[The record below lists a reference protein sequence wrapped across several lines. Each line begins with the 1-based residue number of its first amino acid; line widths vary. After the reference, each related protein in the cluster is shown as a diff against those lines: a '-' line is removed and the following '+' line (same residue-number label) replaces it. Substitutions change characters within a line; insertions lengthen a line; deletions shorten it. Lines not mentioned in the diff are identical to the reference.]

1 MAISRPNTTTFF
13 SPEVNN
19 VLIGA
24 MILMTGITMSIVLS
38 MGNLGVGALVAF
50 LPVIFGLIVL
60 IINNPLYGLLF
71 YINYSFF
78 FTGLNRYIVGAPL
91 GLSIDGVLFLTTL
104 SMIFRLTKDNVK
116 LLNNGILYTTLLWF
130 LYTLL
135 EITNPDANKIG
146 SWVYAVRGISLYAVQ
161 TVPLTLLLF
170 TKKEDLNAFFK
181 IIFGWGLF
189 TAFWG
194 WKQINIGI
202 DAFEK
207 NWLDVEGKSTHIL
220 GDQLRAFSLYSDAG
234 QFGVT
239 MAYVAFL
246 FLIMALGPYTTRNKV
261 LYTIGFFVC
270 LIGMGTSGS
279 RGPVF
284 VIFVGIISYLLLVK
298 NYKILFP
305 GILTIALVFSILK
318 FSYIGNANY
327 QIYRVR
333 TALDPKEASLLV
345 RLENQAKLRKYL
357 ETRPFGSG
365 IGTTDVWAKRFYP
378 GSYLANLPTDSWF
391 VKIWAENGVVGLSIY
406 AFSLAFV
413 IVMGVVNIRKLRNP
427 DTRQKMIALYGGF
440 LGILVASF
448 GNPVFGQAPLGALM
462 YISMTILSTATIFD
476 YDVVDKKGLLKNA

>member
-1 MAISRPNTTTFF
+1 
-13 SPEVNN
+13 
-19 VLIGA
+19 
-24 MILMTGITMSIVLS
+24 
-38 MGNLGVGALVAF
+38 
-50 LPVIFGLIVL
+50 
-60 IINNPLYGLLF
+60 
-71 YINYSFF
+71 
-78 FTGLNRYIVGAPL
+78 
-91 GLSIDGVLFLTTL
+91 
-104 SMIFRLTKDNVK
+104 
-116 LLNNGILYTTLLWF
+116 
-130 LYTLL
+130 
-135 EITNPDANKIG
+135 
-146 SWVYAVRGISLYAVQ
+146 
-161 TVPLTLLLF
+161 
-170 TKKEDLNAFFK
+170 
-181 IIFGWGLF
+181 
-189 TAFWG
+189 
-194 WKQINIGI
+194 
-202 DAFEK
+202 
-207 NWLDVEGKSTHIL
+207 
-220 GDQLRAFSLYSDAG
+220 
-234 QFGVT
+234 
-239 MAYVAFL
+239 
-246 FLIMALGPYTTRNKV
+246 V

-284 VIFVGIISYLLLVK
+284 VIFVGIIAYLLLVK

-305 GILTIALVFSILK
+305 GILSIALVFSILK

-391 VKIWAENGVVGLSIY
+391 VKIWAENGIVGLSIY

-476 YDVVDKKGLLKNA
+476 YDVVGKKGLLKNA

>member
-1 MAISRPNTTTFF
+1 
-13 SPEVNN
+13 
-19 VLIGA
+19 

-38 MGNLGVGALVAF
+38 MGDLGVGSLVAF

-60 IINNPLYGLLF
+60 IINNPFYGLLF

-104 SMIFRLTKDNVK
+104 SMIFRLNKNNVK
-116 LLNNGILYTTLLWF
+116 ALNNGVLYTTLLWF
-130 LYTLL
+130 VYTFL
-135 EITNPDANKIG
+135 EIVNPEANKIG
-146 SWVYAVRGISLYAVQ
+146 SWVYAVRGISLYAIQ

-170 TKKEDLNAFFK
+170 TKKEDLNTFFR
-181 IIFGWGLF
+181 IIMGWGLF

-194 WKQINIGI
+194 WKQINIGV
-202 DAFEK
+202 DAYERG
-207 NWLDVEGKSTHIL
+207 WLDREGKSTHIL

-239 MAYVAFL
+239 MAYIAFI
-246 FLIMALGPYTTRNKV
+246 FLVLALGPYSRRLKIWYA
-261 LYTIGFFVC
+261 LGFFIC
-270 LIGMGTSGS
+270 IIGMGTSGS

-284 VIFVGIISYLLLVK
+284 VIFVGLISYLLLVK
-298 NYKILFP
+298 NYKILLP
-305 GILTIALVFSILK
+305 GILSIALVFSILK

-333 TALDPKEASLLV
+333 TALDPNEASLLV

-357 ETRPFGSG
+357 ESRPFGSG
-365 IGTTDVWAKRFYP
+365 IGTTDVWAQRFYP
-378 GSYLANLPTDSWF
+378 GSFLANLPTDSWF

-413 IVMGVVNIRKLRNP
+413 IVMGVVNIRKLKNP

-448 GNPVFGQAPLGALM
+448 GNPVFGQAPLGSLM
-462 YISMTILSTATIFD
+462 YISMTILATATIFD
-476 YDVVDKKGLLKNA
+476 YDIDKKSGLLKRS